1 MVPARVLVC
10 TEPSKPVSGRS
21 LGPCMAS
28 NTAGVGVTK
37 PTPQPW
43 STKTWLSGGPRGG
56 AGKPA
61 QTSTGEGLAKAPTCT
76 GGGGEA
82 WNASG
87 EVEAKAV
94 GADYVGLDEYL
105 DKIKGGWTDV
115 DVIITMPSV
124 MGKLGPLG
132 RILGPRGLMPNP
144 KTGTVTMDVA
154 KAVSDVKAGKSTS

>member
-28 NTAGVGVTK
+28 NTAGVGVTN

-61 QTSTGEGLAKAPTCT
+61 QTSSGEGLAKAPTCT
-76 GGGGEA
+76 GEGGEA
-82 WNASG
+82 WTASG
-87 EVEAKAV
+87 EVDAKAV
-94 GADYVGLDEYL
+94 GAG
-105 DKIKGGWTDV
+105 
-115 DVIITMPSV
+115 
-124 MGKLGPLG
+124 
-132 RILGPRGLMPNP
+132 
-144 KTGTVTMDVA
+144 
-154 KAVSDVKAGKSTS
+154 